1 MVKFAICNELFK
13 GWGFEDVC
21 RYVAGLGYHAVEVA
35 PFTLTDDVRS
45 IAKSKREG
53 LKRIISRYGL
63 KVAGLHWLLVKPE
76 GLHINHP
83 DPEVRTETVD
93 YLKALAEFCGDLGG
107 EVMVFGSPRQRN
119 VLPGVSH
126 GDAWRW
132 TVDAFKEASEHASE
146 HGVVICI
153 EPLRGELTNFI
164 TTVEE
169 ALRLIEDVNHPNFR
183 LILDVYFMSG
193 AGRPIRE
200 QILMGSRYLSH
211 VHANDDNRGG
221 PGFGS
226 VDYREVAG
234 ALREIGY
241 EGYVSVEVLREE
253 ENPGEVARVSLEN
266 LKRFFRLH
274 A

>member
-1 MVKFAICNELFK
+1 MIRFAICNELFK

-35 PFTLTDDVRS
+35 PFTLAEDVRS
-45 IAKSKREG
+45 IEGAKREE
-53 LKRIISRYGL
+53 LRRTVSRYGL

-83 DPEVRTETVD
+83 DPEVRSKTVE

-107 EVMVFGSPRQRN
+107 NVMVFGSPRQRN
-119 VLPGVSH
+119 VLPDVSYK
-126 GDAWRW
+126 DAWRW
-132 TVDAFKEASEHASE
+132 TVEAFREASEYASDY
-146 HGVVICI
+146 GVVICI
-153 EPLRGELTNFI
+153 EPLRRSLTNFV

-169 ALRLIEDVNHPNFR
+169 ALRLIEDVNRPNFR

-193 AGRPIRE
+193 SGRPIRE
-200 QILMGSRYLSH
+200 QIISGSKYLSH

-226 VDYREVAG
+226 VDYREVAD

-241 EGYVSVEVLREE
+241 QGYVSVEVLQEE
-253 ENPGEVARVSLEN
+253 DDPGRVARISLEN
-266 LKRFFRLH
+266 LKRFFTP
-274 A
+274 